1 MYFWYGNNDGSSRTY
16 GAELGFYELNANQIK
31 NYVVDNDPNIE
42 LIKSSLF
49 ENIDEAEEEE
59 EIINGK
65 IPSENTIEI
74 YSTEQVSGPFLEK
87 NYGISISS
95 SIDEINSKV
104 ISEYPSETF
113 KINDYIDFMSGGGK
127 YWIAWEKGLKWGPIQ
142 LKSDLIKKDS
152 FFEIECERFNN
163 STIMTRLIVEDEEIE
178 EFQEAYMDAE
188 ESISGTSFY
197 LVSFCGEEPKITDL

>member
-65 IPSENTIEI
+65 IPSENTIGI

-87 NYGISISS
+87 NYGIS
-95 SIDEINSKV
+95 
-104 ISEYPSETF
+104 
-113 KINDYIDFMSGGGK
+113 
-127 YWIAWEKGLKWGPIQ
+127 
-142 LKSDLIKKDS
+142 KK
-152 FFEIECERFNN
+152 
-163 STIMTRLIVEDEEIE
+163 
-178 EFQEAYMDAE
+178 
-188 ESISGTSFY
+188 
-197 LVSFCGEEPKITDL
+197 